1 MATANTTLITTFQLL
16 GAAPITI
23 TLEVG
28 QIAEYHSAPST
39 PDEGDPVQRLV
50 QGTDR
55 TWRTFNGSN
64 NVYARKPANAGETII
79 GHGE

>member
-1 MATANTTLITTFQLL
+1 MATDNLTLTTSFVLV

-28 QIAEYHSAPST
+28 QIAEYHSAASLPA
-39 PDEGDPVQRLV
+39 PADPVQRLV

-55 TWRTFNGSN
+55 TWRTFAGAN
-64 NVYARKPANAGETII
+64 NVYARKPANVGETIL
-79 GHGE
+79 GFGE